1 MSKVRN
7 NHNWL
12 EIAIKQNRRS
22 IIKTKFK
29 INNIFK
35 KSIKKGFSIH
45 RNKSNEERQSKNQQS
60 TILGSANQ
68 DIKIRKRRSPKL
80 SIEIGFRIRNQSFER
95 HRSCNDWLH
104 QSRNCHFIF
113 QYYNCNQRSF
123 QYWSMFLFSICLFL
137 IHIFGVKEVFRFDLR
152 ISLIFND
159 LIEIIRNIK

>member
-1 MSKVRN
+1 MISNFEKKSHIRSTNNNKILLSFRQILPNQQIESQIMVQNASVQMSKVRN

-22 IIKTKFK
+22 IFKTKVQV
-29 INNIFK
+29 NNIFK

-104 QSRNCHFIF
+104 QSRNCHF
-113 QYYNCNQRSF
+113 
-123 QYWSMFLFSICLFL
+123 
-137 IHIFGVKEVFRFDLR
+137 
-152 ISLIFND
+152 
-159 LIEIIRNIK
+159 